1 MSAIVKMS
9 KPQSISSLLKRKEE
23 DKGEREKHLA
33 PRHSGIPTKNRF
45 LLLAE
50 KGKAARDRSLSAKRF
65 RTDSQ
70 CTEAS
75 ETVEESGQ
83 GESVFASMEDTERQ
97 LKEAKTVID
106 QVKSEVE
113 KIPDPGPLKAVL
125 DGLLKWMALTTS
137 IQENSASVTLDEF
150 TKASKKVSPPPRPQP
165 PPVRSKEV
173 GSWGRASKVSRM
185 LILSRR
191 SGRKSLSR
199 R

>member
-1 MSAIVKMS
+1 V
-9 KPQSISSLLKRKEE
+9 
-23 DKGEREKHLA
+23 

-65 RTDSQ
+65 RTDSE

-75 ETVEESGQ
+75 EIAEDSGP
-83 GESVFASMEDTERQ
+83 GESVFASMEVTERQ

-125 DGLLKWMALTTS
+125 DGLVKWMALTTS
-137 IQENSASVTLDEF
+137 IQENSASVMLDEF
-150 TKASKKVSPPPRPQP
+150 AKASKKVSPPPRPRP
-165 PPVRSKEV
+165 PAVRSKVV
-173 GSWGRASKVSRM
+173 GSRERSGKVSRM
-185 LILSRR
+185 LSRSR
-191 SGRKSLSR
+191 MSRRKSLSR